1 MAPSTTLGSK
11 EKHKANITTVMQNL
25 PISPARNPL
34 TIFWAFL
41 APRCLNACAAKKAF
55 DPLLTPPPS
64 NTEKAVEAL
73 IKTKETTAIKVVAD
87 IWAIITLWTGG
98 GFKFVTIT
106 TDGLAVCLS
115 LSQGPPRHFSCY
127 GGHQKHAH
135 YRDFAGVSQH
145 CIRIIL
151 TLKIKGSFSQMAV
164 SGNAISTRISDWFRV
179 GIQT

>member
-73 IKTKETTAIKVVAD
+73 IRTKETTAIKVAAD
-87 IWAIITLWTGG
+87 NLGNNYFMDRR
-98 GFKFVTIT
+98 GFQVCHDHDGQTRVMSESLPRPRFFPHETFLATVVT
-106 TDGLAVCLS
+106 
-115 LSQGPPRHFSCY
+115 
-127 GGHQKHAH
+127 K
-135 YRDFAGVSQH
+135 
-145 CIRIIL
+145 
-151 TLKIKGSFSQMAV
+151 
-164 SGNAISTRISDWFRV
+164 STRIIGTLLGYRNTASESF
-179 GIQT
+179 